1 MTLRLIVLASA
12 LARLPASRH
21 PRPDLPHTTASGN
34 AAEGDPE
41 ACGPTASLASCS
53 DCTASL
59 ANSRV
64 DIVLQEEGD
73 ALLSIRSVSDD
84 CRAKA
89 VGGDAWVI
97 RFESNTSVWRQVA
110 TDMHNGTYVA
120 VAPREELRVHVV
132 TAWVQLW

>member
-1 MTLRLIVLASA
+1 MLSLLVHASA
-12 LARLPASRH
+12 EPMLRKGLHGIASRKQ
-21 PRPDLPHTTASGN
+21 
-34 AAEGDPE
+34 AAVTDPAE

-59 ANSRV
+59 GNSRV
-64 DIVLQEEGD
+64 AIVLQEDGG

-89 VGGDAWVI
+89 VGGDAWVV

-120 VAPREELRVHVV
+120 VVPGEELRVHAV